1 MAQTL
6 QPQYDTVTVINKE
19 YAYGKYQ
26 TTIGSAALLQ
36 RRTERGEKI
45 PQEMEYLTFVRSDH
59 RISSLHS

>member
-36 RRTERGEKI
+36 ALLQFNI
-45 PQEMEYLTFVRSDH
+45 D
-59 RISSLHS
+59 SLDEWIMYIKNAWQD